1 MFLYIYLINFKREVK
16 MADKPSMQVIDKLI
30 RNRIFNSRY
39 WK

>member
-1 MFLYIYLINFKREVK
+1 
-16 MADKPSMQVIDKLI
+16 MAEKPSMQVIDKLI